1 MCKEIIKLKKLTKKI
16 DEIYSRFKCSYFVS
30 VSDIKELKAIKTEL
44 MKYNS
49 DDYPEIAELISNV
62 NNYILVMDKE
72 LTKINK
78 TVLSDSEVGY

>member
-1 MCKEIIKLKKLTKKI
+1 MCIEIKKI
-16 DEIYSRFKCSYFVS
+16 KKIFRRVDEIYSNFQCSYYVS

-44 MKYNS
+44 MKYDS
-49 DDYPEIAELISNV
+49 DDYPEITELISNV

-78 TVLSDSEVGY
+78 TVLSSSGFDY